1 MQIRKIKTSATRPD
15 QAIEVRYYGF
25 VNKLEMLSNRYGVA
39 LQVARGVQFFDPT
52 IRRVAFH
59 GFTHSAF

>member
-39 LQVARGVQFFDPT
+39 LQVAGGVQFFDPT
-52 IRRVAFH
+52 IR
-59 GFTHSAF
+59 